1 MKNGT
6 TVLAMSAV
14 LAVGTMFGAAIGAGE
29 NNSSA
34 TAAASAPPSK
44 LVISLTGGKQER
56 QTNTMAFQIA
66 EHAASNGGEVIIYLN
81 ADAAYFSNAKMNRS
95 VKLIDG
101 REALPVI
108 NDLMSRG
115 VKFYVNDL
123 SFEESKLRPADF
135 NSGMKKINNAEF
147 CDMLGG
153 AVVISY

>member
-29 NNSSA
+29 SNSS
-34 TAAASAPPSK
+34 TTAASAPPSK

-66 EHAASNGGEVIIYLN
+66 EHAISSGGEVIIYLN
-81 ADAAYFSNAKMNRS
+81 ADAAYYSNAKMNRS
-95 VKLIDG
+95 VRLIDG

-115 VKFYVNDL
+115 VQFYVNDL
-123 SFEESKLRPADF
+123 SFKESKLRPADF
-135 NSGMKKINNAEF
+135 NTSMKQINNAEF

>member
-29 NNSSA
+29 SNGS
-34 TAAASAPPSK
+34 TTAASAPPSK

-56 QTNTMAFQIA
+56 QTNTMALQIA
-66 EHAASNGGEVIIYLN
+66 EHAVSGGGEVIIYLN
-81 ADAAYFSNAKMNRS
+81 GEAAYFSNSKMNRS

-108 NDLMSRG
+108 NDLMNRG
-115 VKFYVNDL
+115 VKFYVNDI
-123 SFEESKLRPADF
+123 SFKESKLRPADF
-135 NSGMKKINNAEF
+135 NTGMTKINNAQF